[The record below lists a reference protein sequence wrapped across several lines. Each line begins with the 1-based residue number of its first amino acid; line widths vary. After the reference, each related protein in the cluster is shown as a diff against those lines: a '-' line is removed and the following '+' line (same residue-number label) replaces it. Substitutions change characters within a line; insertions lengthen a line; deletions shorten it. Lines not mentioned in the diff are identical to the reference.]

1 MKTEQVSKRKQTNK
15 AVDIGEPVTTS
26 ITILSCG
33 DSLCLSHKLESIS
46 HLRGF
51 YFHLSHSIQNIL

>member
-33 DSLCLSHKLESIS
+33 DSLCLSHKLKVFPRPSEGSIS
-46 HLRGF
+46 IF
-51 YFHLSHSIQNIL
+51 PSIQNIL